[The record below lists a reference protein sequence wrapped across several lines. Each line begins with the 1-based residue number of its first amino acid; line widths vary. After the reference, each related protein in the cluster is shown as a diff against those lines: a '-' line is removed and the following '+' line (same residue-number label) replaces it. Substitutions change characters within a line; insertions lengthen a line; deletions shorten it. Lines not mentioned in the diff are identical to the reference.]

1 METTGT
7 QNATPQAPATDAK
20 ATDKTPGQA
29 ISVST
34 DAKPANTEGNAIS
47 QAAKEAIRKHK
58 LKVDGE
64 EIEVD
69 EEELKRGYTHQRA
82 ANKKLQE
89 GLKAKKQAEEFV
101 RLLKQDPLKVL
112 SHPEIGHDVRK
123 LAEEY
128 LAAQLEDE
136 MLDPKEKELR
146 TYKQK
151 LEAYEAEKKKEQEA
165 KEKAETERLKAE
177 FSKKY
182 SEEFVEALKTVDL
195 PGTKEM
201 VGQMARYIARA
212 AAIKFPM
219 TPIEAAK
226 LVQEDEDVRIRHRL
240 KNASPEQIA
249 KILDEE
255 GLQKVRTFDTARLKD
270 PTANLTTPKEQGE
283 VKERVSRKRSPMT
296 PQEWRAFNRGK

>member
-7 QNATPQAPATDAK
+7 QNATPQADTNAS
-20 ATDKTPGQA
+20 ATDKAPGQA
-29 ISVST
+29 LTTGAPAGAAV
-34 DAKPANTEGNAIS
+34 DAKTNAIKD
-47 QAAKEAIRKHK
+47 AAKEAIRKHK

-69 EEELKRGYTHQRA
+69 EEELKRGYTHQRE
-82 ANKKLQE
+82 ANKKMQE

-101 RLLKQDPLKVL
+101 KMLKADPLKVL
-112 SHPEIGHDVRK
+112 SHPDIGHDVRK

-151 LEAYEAEKKKEQEA
+151 LEAYENEKRQEREA
-165 KEKAETERLKAE
+165 KEKEATDKLKAE
-177 FSKKY
+177 YSKKY

-212 AAIKFPM
+212 ASINFPM
-219 TPIEAAK
+219 TPLEAAK

-240 KNASPEQIA
+240 KNATPEQMV

-255 GLQKVRTFDTARLKD
+255 GLQKVRSYDTARLKD
-270 PTANLTTPKEQGE
+270 PNAGLSTPKEQSDGAP
-283 VKERVSRKRSPMT
+283 RKRDSSRRMT
-296 PQEWRAFNRGK
+296 PSEWREFNRK